1 MEGGAAQGPRRA
13 RGYRARGHTAGC
25 GARPWA
31 ARQREWE
38 ARAPFVQDFQ
48 AGRPPPFPLPKFSFS
63 VGEAPAQLEPQ
74 GVGEGSR
81 GGTSLARPLRVE
93 LRCRLQGS
101 GLGPQPCPALVSV
114 RFGCGWVWEW
124 GARGITQRWAALL
137 GFFHLPAAEA
147 GRGLH
152 LPNRVSPLPWS
163 LAAGAV
169 SAHHPQPPS
178 SQWQSK
184 LKG

>member
-1 MEGGAAQGPRRA
+1 MSRWKNS
-13 RGYRARGHTAGC
+13 C
-25 GARPWA
+25 
-31 ARQREWE
+31 ARQGLGGRRRVG
-38 ARAPFVQDFQ
+38 APTGPGLPSRGVTQLVVVPGPGRPGSGGGRPAPFVQDFQ
-48 AGRPPPFPLPKFSFS
+48 AGRPPRFPLPKFSFS

-93 LRCRLQGS
+93 LRCRLRGS
-101 GLGPQPCPALVSV
+101 GLGPQPCPALLSA
-114 RFGCGWVWEW
+114 RFGCGWVREW

-163 LAAGAV
+163 LAAGPV
-169 SAHHPQPPS
+169 
-178 SQWQSK
+178 
-184 LKG
+184 